1 MCIAVCV
8 CVFRGNS
15 GRRGSAIEGVNHAAS
30 NPTAASPSDS
40 SSAAATA
47 VAATS
52 ASHARRATACG
63 RRSISAEQRAR
74 YLKAFLVWLLFSL
87 GGWLGVAPDYLPI
100 YSHCVGFGF
109 FIVMTTNKFKTRW
122 LGALFFG

>member
-1 MCIAVCV
+1 MTH
-8 CVFRGNS
+8 S
-15 GRRGSAIEGVNHAAS
+15 AS
-30 NPTAASPSDS
+30 NPTAAGLSDS
-40 SSAAATA
+40 SSASAA
-47 VAATS
+47 AAS
-52 ASHARRATACG
+52 ASANHARRATACG
-63 RRSISAEQRAR
+63 RRSISEEQRAR

-122 LGALFFG
+122 LGALFFGSV